1 MGLTDKLKDA
11 VSGHGSSTG
20 QGQAATGGQ
29 GGVGGATGVSSGA
42 GGAGGAQGQD
52 YGDKGMC
59 IRP

>member
-1 MGLTDKLKDA
+1 MGLTDKLKD
-11 VSGHGSSTG
+11 VISGHGSSTG

-29 GGVGGATGVSSGA
+29 GGVGGATGASSGA
-42 GGAGGAQGQD
+42 GGTQGQD

>member
-1 MGLTDKLKDA
+1 MGLADKLKDA

-29 GGVGGATGVSSGA
+29 GGAGGATGGA
-42 GGAGGAQGQD
+42 AGGAQGQD

-59 IRP
+59 IRLNMSPI

>member
-11 VSGHGSSTG
+11 ISGHGSSTG

-29 GGVGGATGVSSGA
+29 GGVGGATGASSGA
-42 GGAGGAQGQD
+42 GGTQGQD

>member
-11 VSGHGSSTG
+11 ISGHGSSTG

-29 GGVGGATGVSSGA
+29 GGVGGATGASSS
-42 GGAGGAQGQD
+42 AGGAQGQD